1 VGTTAVILAAAAIPW
16 AAVGLAVAV
25 MAAAAAIPL
34 LRSPVGRG
42 DEAEERSAVRA
53 DLSQS

>member
-1 VGTTAVILAAAAIPW
+1 VVGATAVILAAAAIPW

-25 MAAAAAIPL
+25 MAAAAIPL